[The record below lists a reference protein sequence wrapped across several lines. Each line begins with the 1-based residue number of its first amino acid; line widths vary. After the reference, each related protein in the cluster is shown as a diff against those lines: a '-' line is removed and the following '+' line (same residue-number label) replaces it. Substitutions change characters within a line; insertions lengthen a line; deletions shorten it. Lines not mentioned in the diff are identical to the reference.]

1 VRHDGGRRKQGC
13 FDASTEPRWSDV
25 TGILGRTKCPYGRAT
40 DLLNGLDFMA
50 YTLCLTIADGNVA
63 GNLLIIAELIRSW
76 HLRVRETDPTG
87 VQAKCLGEQDQM
99 LAVVTHSLI
108 KVVGVLSGHDEI
120 VLYVSELAV
129 FGYRPL
135 KCLRLVEDEL
145 DMKMAFLIDHGNLF
159 LQPSGHFICQ
169 WLVFVSPYT
178 MPGFYGFLYC
188 HILSLFSKL
197 FHITIILT
205 EYGDVVVLVL
215 HFNLQFLYS

>member
-1 VRHDGGRRKQGC
+1 MYLKGQKLQVALDSHHREYKNVQESVLTNVNIQRTGKTQHRESCVRGAFQTIWPSPHTQPSVRHDGGRRKQGC

-159 LQPSGHFICQ
+159 S
-169 WLVFVSPYT
+169 
-178 MPGFYGFLYC
+178 
-188 HILSLFSKL
+188 
-197 FHITIILT
+197 
-205 EYGDVVVLVL
+205 
-215 HFNLQFLYS
+215 